1 MLEQDTG
8 FTPIEQL
15 GEFKLIARLMQSF
28 PKGDLRILMGVGDDA
43 AVLETSGENVQV
55 VTTDLLAEGVH
66 FDRMF
71 TPLRH
76 LGYKAAILNFSD
88 VYAMNA
94 LPEYITV
101 SVAVST
107 HYSVEQLEEI
117 YAGVRIACDEHEVNL
132 IGGDTSGSRAGLF
145 LSITALGKATRNQ
158 VTYRSGAAP
167 RDIVCVSGDLGAA
180 VAGLMILNR
189 EKQVYLESPDM
200 QPDMAGFEYVLER
213 QLRPR
218 ARRDVVM
225 ALADKGVV
233 PTSMIDISD
242 GLASELHHLSVAG
255 QQHLQIYQEKIPVD
269 YQTQQVAELF
279 GQTGTT
285 YALYGGEDY
294 ELLFTLSQED
304 FKRVHDE
311 AWVIPIGYSTGPGEG
326 VDMVLADGSVLPVQ
340 PMGYNHFAP
349 NGATDGPPGV

>member
-1 MLEQDTG
+1 MIEEPNA
-8 FTPIEQL
+8 FTPVEEL
-15 GEFKLIARLMQSF
+15 GEFNLIARLMQTF

-43 AVLETSGENVQV
+43 AVIETEGDRVQV

-66 FDRMF
+66 FDRLF
-71 TPLRH
+71 TPLQH
-76 LGYKAAILNFSD
+76 LGYKAAIVNFSD

-94 LPEYITV
+94 RPEYITV

-107 HYSVEQLEEI
+107 HYSVEQLEAI
-117 YAGVRIACDEHEVNL
+117 YSGVRIACEEHGVNL
-132 IGGDTSGSRAGLF
+132 IGGDTSASRAGLF
-145 LSITALGKATRNQ
+145 LSITALGTAQRQQ

-167 RDIVCVSGDLGAA
+167 RDIVCVSGDLGGA

-189 EKQVYLESPDM
+189 EKQVYLDNPQI
-200 QPDMAGFEYVLER
+200 QPDLMGFEYVIER

-218 ARRDVVM
+218 ARRDVVLG
-225 ALADKGVV
+225 LAEHGVV

-242 GLASELHHLSVAG
+242 GLASELNHLSVAG

-294 ELLFTLSQED
+294 ELLFTLSQAD
-304 FKRVHDE
+304 YKRMQHLP
-311 AWVIPIGYSTGPGEG
+311 WVIAIGYSTGPGQG

-340 PMGYNHFAP
+340 PMGYNHFGSNAATEP
-349 NGATDGPPGV
+349 NA